1 MIPPQLV
8 VDASAAAALVTAGDG
23 FAQLAAIELH
33 APHLLRSEL
42 AAALRQQE
50 HRGALPPGAADLGL
64 SRLLEA
70 AIRYS
75 GRSADLVEALDVAR
89 SLGWAKTYDAEYLVL
104 ARRLHCP
111 VVTLDARLQRG
122 GGRIAPV
129 LGLAEIDAG

>member
-23 FAQLAAIELH
+23 FVQLAAIELH

-42 AAALRQQE
+42 AATLRQQE
-50 HRGALPPGAADLGL
+50 HRGVLPAGAADVGL

-70 AIRYS
+70 TIRYS

-104 ARRLHCP
+104 ARRLRCP

-129 LGLAEIDAG
+129 LGLAEIDVG